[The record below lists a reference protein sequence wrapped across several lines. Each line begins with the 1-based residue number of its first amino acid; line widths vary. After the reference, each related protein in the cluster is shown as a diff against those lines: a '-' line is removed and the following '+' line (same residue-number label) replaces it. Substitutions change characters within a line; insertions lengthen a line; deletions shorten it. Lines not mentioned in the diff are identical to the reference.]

1 MSIFEPKGFPFP
13 PENVEKKS
21 EEESIFDF
29 SYELEHVKFF
39 DGFKNA

>member
-21 EEESIFDF
+21 EESIFDS

-39 DGFKNA
+39 DNFKNV